1 MRQVLKTTL
10 PRGRSSIRRHSTST
24 RRHRPNSRRSSPDH
38 WTGSRPA
45 SSCDRMRLRRRTTR
59 IHIWRASCLRYSMMR
74 TQANIR
80 RQSVIIDGH
89 NVSYLDSDHSHGRPT
104 LVFVHGSGMSA
115 RYWSDQLRA
124 LEGTARVLA
133 IDLPGHGESDDAAT
147 PGLALYADVT
157 AAVLDALGAWPA
169 IAIGHSLGG
178 AVAITLAARRPD
190 EVSGLVL
197 LSACAR
203 LPPVSTPIQW
213 LWGSLPP
220 TLRRVLF
227 FVTAKNLLFAAGA
240 SPAAVALGMQELH
253 ACRPHTLAADVAIAR
268 SVDLTHVAGA
278 LRVPTLILC
287 GSRDRITPA
296 DLSRHLHASI
306 TGSALQ
312 IVEGAGH
319 MLLIEASAV
328 VNCAIAAFAAAL
340 MQRSPA
346 PGGMDGG
353 ALAPWPTRWRH
364 AVRRL
369 VALVRRR

>member
-1 MRQVLKTTL
+1 
-10 PRGRSSIRRHSTST
+10 
-24 RRHRPNSRRSSPDH
+24 
-38 WTGSRPA
+38 
-45 SSCDRMRLRRRTTR
+45 MRLRRRTTR
-59 IHIWRASCLRYSMMR
+59 IHIWRASCLRYSTMR

-268 SVDLTHVAGA
+268 SMDLTQVAGA

-369 VALVRRR
+369 VALVQRR